1 MRHNSA
7 TMQRS
12 AEALK
17 MNTVIITLCIYLLQ
31 VGSNIIHADP
41 NTKLINSE
49 ELSENVLSSP
59 STATKATGSPL
70 LTVTSNLLNSDV
82 DLNALK
88 ELNSS
93 HVSLDHVEP
102 SPVTT
107 QTDDSN
113 SSNRVMATW
122 PHTQIFTTTKETQI
136 MKETTAVPKEG
147 FTTLGVYNVIM
158 APSKPTLNLDLPP
171 KQSEVRVQPDLEI
184 NLAPSRAGSNTSTFS
199 EVGKHSKEDQN
210 KGFKIKV
217 KSKSNLV
224 KKAMGKQTKVTSV
237 NKGKEMTKKKKIN
250 AKAKLVKTKISNNEE
265 TPHFPY
271 FKDNYCPPECAC
283 YGKVVQCSDKGIH
296 KIPYGIPYN
305 ARYVLLMNNKIDFI
319 QLDLL
324 NEYLSLEFLVL
335 SNNRLTDEAIE
346 GAFEGIEKLTR
357 LFLDDNFLTSIPA
370 DLPPSLEEL
379 RLNHNNISIMSEKAW
394 SRCQN
399 LKIISLNNNSLTND
413 SVLAGVF
420 GSLSRLRTLSI
431 NYNHLAKVPEKLPT
445 NLKELYAEGN
455 QISVISD
462 QIFPNI
468 SDLLFL
474 DLSSNKLKNKGINK
488 HSFRHM
494 INLENLN
501 LEKNLLHSVPKHL
514 PKSLKTLILKGNKIV
529 SVSKDAFLKMTN
541 LEQLGLSHNKIFKV
555 APSAFKGLSALHH
568 LDISYNYLAEVPHCL
583 PMTMNSIAL
592 NNNLIAKVPRDSFCN
607 MKHVQS
613 SLILINL
620 QYNNIDMRN
629 IDIKAFRC
637 LRGYQVVH
645 FY

>member
-1 MRHNSA
+1 
-7 TMQRS
+7 
-12 AEALK
+12 
-17 MNTVIITLCIYLLQ
+17 
-31 VGSNIIHADP
+31 VGVGV
-41 NTKLINSE
+41 E
-49 ELSENVLSSP
+49 ELRLLSFF
-59 STATKATGSPL
+59 
-70 LTVTSNLLNSDV
+70 
-82 DLNALK
+82 
-88 ELNSS
+88 
-93 HVSLDHVEP
+93 
-102 SPVTT
+102 
-107 QTDDSN
+107 
-113 SSNRVMATW
+113 R
-122 PHTQIFTTTKETQI
+122 
-136 MKETTAVPKEG
+136 
-147 FTTLGVYNVIM
+147 
-158 APSKPTLNLDLPP
+158 
-171 KQSEVRVQPDLEI
+171 
-184 NLAPSRAGSNTSTFS
+184 
-199 EVGKHSKEDQN
+199 
-210 KGFKIKV
+210 
-217 KSKSNLV
+217 
-224 KKAMGKQTKVTSV
+224 
-237 NKGKEMTKKKKIN
+237 
-250 AKAKLVKTKISNNEE
+250 
-265 TPHFPY
+265 
-271 FKDNYCPPECAC
+271 
-283 YGKVVQCSDKGIH
+283 VVQCSDKGIH

-379 RLNHNNISIMSEKAW
+379 RLNHNNI
-394 SRCQN
+394 N
-399 LKIISLNNNSLTND
+399 
-413 SVLAGVF
+413 
-420 GSLSRLRTLSI
+420 
-431 NYNHLAKVPEKLPT
+431 
-445 NLKELYAEGN
+445 
-455 QISVISD
+455 

-637 LRGYQVVH
+637 LRGYQLG
-645 FY
+645 F